1 MSKIS
6 STKGWLF
13 QLTASQGNWH
23 RLHWYPLQHK
33 SHFNSRPRERPTCT
47 VLMPLETASYFN
59 SRPRERP
66 TLWFFHAPCNTYIS
80 THDLVRGRHGR
91 QPVQERRW
99 VFQLTTSW
107 EADSS
112 GCWKHFLRKHFNS
125 RPRERPTQVKLA
137 FFHVNTDISTHDLV
151 RGRLQTTWKNGW
163 TEQIS
168 THDLVRGRPHPN

>member
-66 TLWFFHAPCNTYIS
+66 TRYFLYSSQLRI
-80 THDLVRGRHGR
+80 
-91 QPVQERRW
+91 
-99 VFQLTTSW
+99 FQLTTSW
-107 EADSS
+107 EADFSAAQLYS
-112 GCWKHFLRKHFNS
+112 KSKNFNS
-125 RPRERPTQVKLA
+125 RPRERPTGHTHHFLL
-137 FFHVNTDISTHDLV
+137 FHFHFNSRPRERTTK
-151 RGRLQTTWKNGW
+151 RLQNTVTT
-163 TEQIS
+163 
-168 THDLVRGRPHPN
+168 LVFQLTTS